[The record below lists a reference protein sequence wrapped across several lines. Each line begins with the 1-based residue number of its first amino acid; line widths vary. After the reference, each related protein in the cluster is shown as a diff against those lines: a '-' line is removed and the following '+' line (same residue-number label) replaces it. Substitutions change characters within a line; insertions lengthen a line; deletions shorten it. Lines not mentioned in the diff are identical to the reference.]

1 MVEGFA
7 GQNRRRRPPVPSVAL
22 TTAHFFGGRRGTG
35 ASAALCSG
43 SPLREV
49 VARTKDAVVNISARK
64 FDAEEAAF
72 AKSGKVEKA
81 AQEAREALDGPDAE
95 DLEAARES
103 TGRGKTGKPAD

>member
-1 MVEGFA
+1 MNDETAKGQMQGEG
-7 GQNRRRRPPVPSVAL
+7 
-22 TTAHFFGGRRGTG
+22 
-35 ASAALCSG
+35 
-43 SPLREV
+43 
-49 VARTKDAVVNISARK
+49 DYISARK
-64 FDAEEAAF
+64 FAAEEAAF